1 MAPFSVKLDPDGYVS
16 MRLEGDL
23 SSENFDSLKETV
35 EEAKSVV
42 KKFSEEK
49 RGMVPVLF
57 DLSGFT
63 GVYNV
68 GAMMAMK
75 DLSDHNRPFVKK
87 TAVFGGSPL
96 ARVAAELTIEFI
108 NDPTIR
114 MFQDRDS
121 ALEWL
126 LKP

>member
-1 MAPFSVKLDPDGYVS
+1 MSPFTVKLDPDGYVS

-23 SSENFDSLKETV
+23 SAENFNAVKDTV
-35 EEAKSVV
+35 EEAKTIV
-42 KKFSEEK
+42 KSYSDEK
-49 RGMVPVLF
+49 KGMIPVLF

-114 MFQDRDS
+114 MFQDRDT

>member
-1 MAPFSVKLDPDGYVS
+1 MAPFTVKLDPDGYIA

-23 SSENFDSLKETV
+23 SAENFNALKDTV
-35 EEAKSVV
+35 EEAKVVV
-42 KKFSEEK
+42 KKYSEEK
-49 RGMVPVLF
+49 KGMVPVLF

-114 MFQDRDS
+114 MFQDRES

>member
-1 MAPFSVKLDPDGYVS
+1 MSPFSVKLDPDGYVS

-23 SSENFDSLKETV
+23 SSENFNSVKDTV
-35 EEAKSVV
+35 EEAKLVV

-49 RGMVPVLF
+49 KGMVPVLF

-75 DLSDHNRPFVKK
+75 DLSDHNRSFVKR

-114 MFQDRDS
+114 MFQDRDA

>member
-42 KKFSEEK
+42 KKFSEGK